1 MADLLLIARLAGR
14 RIAFPAAE
22 VEAVVELEGVT
33 PAPRAAPHVAGLS
46 ALRSRVLTVIDG
58 LAALEAGRSG
68 PSTPPAASLR
78 TGQAGRDAIVILSG
92 GHTYALL
99 VEEVEDVI
107 EAGAPPCPLNAPLGA
122 GWDRVAIG
130 TVEAEGELFLLVDP
144 HALIAGPAARA
155 A

>member
-68 PSTPPAASLR
+68 EAC
-78 TGQAGRDAIVILSG
+78 RDAIVIPSG

-107 EAGAPPCPLNAPLGA
+107 EAAAPPSPIGAPLGA

-130 TVEAEGELFLLVDP
+130 TVEAEGELYLLVDP

>member
-1 MADLLLIARLAGR
+1 MAELLLIARLAGR

-22 VEAVVELEGVT
+22 VEAVVELEGLS

-58 LAALEAGRSG
+58 LAALETGRSDG
-68 PSTPPAASLR
+68 AV
-78 TGQAGRDAIVILSG
+78 RDAIVIPSG
-92 GHTYALL
+92 GHTYALM

-107 EAGAPPCPLNAPLGA
+107 EASSAPVPVKAPLGP
-122 GWDRVAIG
+122 GWDRVALG
-130 TVEAEGELFLLVDP
+130 MVEAEGELFLLVDP
-144 HALIAGPAARA
+144 HQLIAGPPARA

>member
-1 MADLLLIARLAGR
+1 MAELLLIARLAGR

-22 VEAVVELEGVT
+22 VEAVVELEGLT
-33 PAPRAAPHVAGLS
+33 LAPRAAPHVAGLS

-68 PSTPPAASLR
+68 AL
-78 TGQAGRDAIVILSG
+78 GRDAIVVPSG
-92 GHTYALL
+92 GHTYALM

-107 EAGAPPCPLNAPLGA
+107 EADAPPSPVKAPLGA
-122 GWDRVAIG
+122 GWDRVALG
-130 TVEAEGELFLLVDP
+130 MVEAEGGLYLLVDP

>member
-22 VEAVVELEGVT
+22 IEAVVELEGVT

-68 PSTPPAASLR
+68 E
-78 TGQAGRDAIVILSG
+78 AGRDAIVVPSG
-92 GHTYALL
+92 GHTYALM
-99 VEEVEDVI
+99 VEEIEDVI
-107 EAGAPPCPLNAPLGA
+107 EAAAPPTPLNAPLGA

-130 TVEAEGELFLLVDP
+130 TVEAEGELYLLVDP